1 MTLFDNLKNK
11 LFKEETS
18 GKGKESQPAGKSK
31 DLQDRIK
38 GLFAKKPDEVEQA
51 VEELDM
57 SRESQE
63 TSRYQRSKQK
73 KPIDTTKPL
82 GKVRAFLS
90 KFTLSPRNPIRRFW
104 RRYHIGKILFI
115 LVAVLVLTVGSY
127 LFYIAKTTN
136 VSDLQDAL
144 KATTVI
150 YDKEGNQAGS
160 LSGQKGTYVELDA
173 ISDSLE
179 NAVIATEDRTFYKNS
194 GINVKRFL
202 LAIVSMGRFGGGSTI
217 TQQLAKNAFLT
228 QEQTV
233 TRKAKEF
240 FLSLELTKKYSKQEI
255 LTMYLNNA
263 YFGNGVWGVEDA
275 SQKYFGTSAAN
286 LTVDEAASI
295 RNYLIRQLITMA
307 IPQPTMV
314 VLRLMMCPCIKLW
327 PTLTIFRQFISLTK
341 SVYKKGLVTVRNL
354 VLTLI
359 MFQKN

>member
-1 MTLFDNLKNK
+1 M
-11 LFKEETS
+11 
-18 GKGKESQPAGKSK
+18 
-31 DLQDRIK
+31 
-38 GLFAKKPDEVEQA
+38 
-51 VEELDM
+51 
-57 SRESQE
+57 
-63 TSRYQRSKQK
+63 
-73 KPIDTTKPL
+73 
-82 GKVRAFLS
+82 
-90 KFTLSPRNPIRRFW
+90 
-104 RRYHIGKILFI
+104 
-115 LVAVLVLTVGSY
+115 
-127 LFYIAKTTN
+127 
-136 VSDLQDAL
+136 
-144 KATTVI
+144 
-150 YDKEGNQAGS
+150 
-160 LSGQKGTYVELDA
+160 
-173 ISDSLE
+173 
-179 NAVIATEDRTFYKNS
+179 
-194 GINVKRFL
+194 
-202 LAIVSMGRFGGGSTI
+202 
-217 TQQLAKNAFLT
+217 T

-286 LTVDEAASI
+286 LTVDEAATLAGMLKGPEIYNPIDNIQNATNRRNTVLANMVDDEKLSQADADSAAGVDMASRLVDTYQGTGDDYRYPSYFDAVIEEATKTYGLSEDEIVKNGYKIYTEMDANSQANMQQTYENSYLFPTSESDGSTAQSASVALDPSTGAVRGLVGRVGGTGDTTFRNFNYATQGKRSPGSTIKPLVVYAPALASGWSI
-295 RNYLIRQLITMA
+295 NRTYLIRQLITMA